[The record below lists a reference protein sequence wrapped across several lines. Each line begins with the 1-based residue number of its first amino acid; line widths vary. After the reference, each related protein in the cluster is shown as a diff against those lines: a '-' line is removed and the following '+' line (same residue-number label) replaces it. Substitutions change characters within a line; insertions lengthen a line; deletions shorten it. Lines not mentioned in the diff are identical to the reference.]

1 MSNIALILAGGVG
14 QRMGADVPKQYL
26 VVNDKPILMY
36 TLERFERCDRIDKIV
51 IVADLVWRDT
61 ICQWLK
67 QYNITKFVAFAD
79 PGATRQDSVYSGL
92 TTCKDYATDEKDV
105 VAVHDA
111 ARALVSP
118 TLITTLIDNLAG
130 YDGCV
135 PVLPIKDAVFYS
147 ETGEK
152 IDHLVDKTKIF
163 STQSPECFYL
173 QDAWE
178 LNHRATAEERAVAT
192 SNYSMGVLAGWKI
205 RICPGD
211 ENCFKITTPADLDR
225 MASLLQ
231 AGKA

>member
-26 VVNDKPILMY
+26 VVNDKPILVY
-36 TLERFERCDRIDKIV
+36 TLERFQRCEDIHKIV
-51 IVADLVWRDT
+51 VVADTVWRDT
-61 ICQWLK
+61 ICDWVRE
-67 QYNITKFVAFAD
+67 YGIAKFASFAD
-79 PGATRQDSVYSGL
+79 PGATRQDSIYSGL
-92 TTCKDYATDEKDV
+92 TTCKECADSDKDV
-105 VAVHDA
+105 VAIHDA

-118 TLITTLIDNLAG
+118 KLITTLIQNLAG

-135 PVLPIKDAVFYS
+135 PALPLKDAVFYS
-147 ETGEK
+147 ENGDA
-152 IDHLVDKTKIF
+152 IDHLLDKTKVF
-163 STQSPECFYL
+163 VTQCPECFYL
-173 QDAWE
+173 QSAWE
-178 LNHRATAEERAVAT
+178 LNHRATPQERAVAT
-192 SNYSMGVLAGWKI
+192 SNYSMGVLAGWNI